1 MKKHYLYRFIKSVI
15 MMNQKEISHLAA
27 VTQEKA
33 HRVLAVSGIAQVWED
48 AGCRISLVGSL
59 RMGLL
64 ATHRDIDLHV
74 YSSGITEA
82 STFAIAAR
90 MSALPGVMEITCIN
104 GLHTDEHCMAWH
116 VKYQAEDGEVWKFD
130 IIHIEAGTEYD
141 GYFERMA
148 ERIMA
153 AMTSSQRDT
162 ILRLKFET
170 PTDESIKGV
179 EYYEAVIAGGI
190 TSLEDLRSWV
200 THHRLQPPYYWIP

>member
-1 MKKHYLYRFIKSVI
+1 
-15 MMNQKEISHLAA
+15 MNQKEISHLATA
-27 VTQEKA
+27 AQEKA
-33 HRVLAVSGIAQVWED
+33 YRVLNTSGIVQVWEE
-48 AGCRISLVGSL
+48 AGCRVNLVGSL

-64 ATHRDIDLHV
+64 VTHRDIDLHV

-90 MSALPGVMEITCIN
+90 ISAIPGVMEITCIN

-116 VKYQAEDGEVWKFD
+116 VKYRTEDDEIWKFD

-153 AMTSSQRDT
+153 VMTPSQRDT
-162 ILRLKFET
+162 ILRLKAET
-170 PTDESIKGV
+170 PSDESIKGV
-179 EYYEAVIAGGI
+179 EYYEAVIAEGI
-190 TSLEDLRSWV
+190 TELEDLRKWV
-200 THHRLQPPYYWIP
+200 RRHRLQAPYYWIP